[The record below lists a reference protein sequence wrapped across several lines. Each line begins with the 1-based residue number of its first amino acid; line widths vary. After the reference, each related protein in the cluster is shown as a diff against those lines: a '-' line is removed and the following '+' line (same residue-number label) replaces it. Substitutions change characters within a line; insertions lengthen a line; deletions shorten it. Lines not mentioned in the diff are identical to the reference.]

1 MPAKRAAIS
10 IDVIADASKAK
21 AGLKQAEQAAG
32 SLQNQFKNVAKTASA
47 AFATQQ
53 IANFAKGSINAASD
67 LAESMNAVQ
76 VTFQDASDEI
86 LKLGENA
93 SKTVG
98 MSARDFNGFAVQFA
112 GFTKQ
117 IAGANGDV
125 AEVTDE
131 LTVRI
136 ADFASVM
143 NLDIPRAA
151 QIFQSSLAGSSEPI
165 RTFGIDMSDA
175 AIKSHA
181 LATGLVDSTAE
192 MTEAEKVTA
201 RYDLLMEETAQMA
214 GDFAA
219 TSDGLAN
226 SMRILE
232 ADMDNA
238 RATIGE
244 AMVPALQAVTGAVVP
259 VLEAFNALPKGLQQT
274 IAMAGMATIGFKSAS
289 TTLQGFGVSAR
300 TANTALGGLGLALYA
315 GITIYNM
322 YASAKADAIAK
333 TQELKAALE
342 AEAAGQEQAT
352 EKALAAAFTQDELGE
367 AVADLGLK
375 ASDFVDLVTGKQVP
389 AIEAL
394 MTATDKYGGS
404 AEGFKKLQED
414 LGIELEGNA
423 ADLEIVR
430 EGVEQWTSALETATT
445 EQERNAGAMDDLGIA
460 TDDTNAQLDE
470 ALRIIQ
476 ESAQPTSDMADAVDE
491 LWSSTDRLYKGM
503 FELNPEFQK
512 YLDTLDNE
520 AAVRRLEEAVADYDE
535 LLKDNT
541 AHEDDLAEAKQRVA
555 ERTRDVIEEL
565 GNVPAETQAKLMI
578 AVQDDQLEDLIER
591 TNRLKDALNL
601 VSGQISTQMMNLES
615 ARSALSGLQQT
626 GLVESRQI
634 GAVNIPE
641 RAMAAGGIVTKPT
654 VARLGEFGP
663 EMVIPMSGGNAR
675 GGFGTTYNIT
685 VQAGV
690 GDPGSIGQKVVE
702 TIKAFERRNG
712 NGWRN

>member
-32 SLQNQFKNVAKTASA
+32 SLQNQFKNVAKTAAA
-47 AFATQQ
+47 AFATQK
-53 IANFAKGSINAASD
+53 IVGFAKSAVTAASD
-67 LAESMNAVQ
+67 LSESMNAVT
-76 VTFQDASDEI
+76 VTFGKASDGI
-86 LKLGENA
+86 LELGENA
-93 SKTVG
+93 AKAVG
-98 MSARDFNGFAVQFA
+98 MSQKDFNAFAVQFA

-117 IAGANGDV
+117 IAGASGDIV
-125 AEVTDE
+125 AVTDE

-151 QIFQSSLAGSSEPI
+151 QIFQSSLAGSTEPI
-165 RTFGIDMSDA
+165 RAFGIDMSA
-175 AIKSHA
+175 AAVAAFAVEQGMVESA
-181 LATGLVDSTAE
+181 AA
-192 MTEAEKVTA
+192 MTEADKVAA
-201 RYDLLMEETAQMA
+201 RYALLMQETAQMS

-226 SMRILE
+226 SQRILAAE
-232 ADMDNA
+232 LENA
-238 RATIGE
+238 RSTIGE
-244 AMVPALQAVTGAVVP
+244 AMIPAIQGLMGVLRP
-259 VLEAFNALPKGLQQT
+259 VLEAFTALPKGMQQT
-274 IAMAGMATIGFKSAS
+274 IAVLGLSVLAFKSAS
-289 TTLQGFGVSAR
+289 TTIRGFGVSAK
-300 TANTALGGLGLALYA
+300 TANVSVGLLTSTISA
-315 GITIYNM
+315 GILILSQM
-322 YASAKADAIAK
+322 
-333 TQELKAALE
+333 QERKLLL
-342 AEAAGQEQAT
+342 AEAADRVTRALDAETGAVTENTRAMLLQDALTGDLGDALDRLGISAQLYTDAALGNVDAQKQVRDTMIETSMAQGGVIDGLKALFDDSMALGDATRIVTISMEGANQALQQN
-352 EKALAAAFTQDELGE
+352 ERDNRRLAAAQQE
-367 AVADLGLK
+367 AQTNTGSLTAEMNRFQTMADLSTQETTGL
-375 ASDFVDLVTGKQVP
+375 S
-389 AIEAL
+389 
-394 MTATDKYGGS
+394 
-404 AEGFKKLQED
+404 
-414 LGIELEGNA
+414 
-423 ADLEIVR
+423 
-430 EGVEQWTSALETATT
+430 
-445 EQERNAGAMDDLGIA
+445 
-460 TDDTNAQLDE
+460 
-470 ALRIIQ
+470 
-476 ESAQPTSDMADAVDE
+476 DAVDE

-503 FELNPEFQK
+503 FDLNPEFQK

-601 VSGQISTQMMNLES
+601 VSGQISTEMMNLES
-615 ARSALSGLQQT
+615 ARGALSGLQQT
-626 GLVESRQI
+626 GLVESQQI
-634 GAVNIPE
+634 GSVNIPE

>member
-32 SLQNQFKNVAKTASA
+32 SLQNQFKNVAKTAAA
-47 AFATQQ
+47 AFATQK
-53 IANFAKGSINAASD
+53 IVGFAKSAVTAASD
-67 LAESMNAVQ
+67 LSESMNAVT
-76 VTFQDASDEI
+76 VTFGKASDGI
-86 LKLGENA
+86 LELGENA
-93 SKTVG
+93 AKAVG
-98 MSARDFNGFAVQFA
+98 MSQKDFNAFAVQFA

-117 IAGANGDV
+117 IAGASGDV
-125 AEVTDE
+125 VAVTDD

-151 QIFQSSLAGSSEPI
+151 QIFQSSLAGSTEPI
-165 RTFGIDMSDA
+165 RAFGIDMSA
-175 AIKSHA
+175 AAVAAFAVEQGMVESA
-181 LATGLVDSTAE
+181 AA
-192 MTEAEKVTA
+192 MTEADKVAA
-201 RYDLLMEETAQMA
+201 RYALLMQETAQMS
-214 GDFAA
+214 GDFAN

-226 SMRILE
+226 SQRILAAE
-232 ADMDNA
+232 LENA
-238 RATIGE
+238 RSTIGE
-244 AMVPALQAVTGAVVP
+244 AMIPAIQGLMGAVRP
-259 VLEAFNALPKGLQQT
+259 VLEAFTALPKGMQQT
-274 IAMAGMATIGFKSAS
+274 IAIAGMAALGFKSLSTTVQGFGIAAKNANKVVGGLTLGLGAAVIAFNHYAQAKAEVAAAADRVRQALDAETGAVTDNTAAVITQQLKTGELGDAMEMLGLDYDLATQAIMGNADAQTEFIAQMKQAREDSVGLGDGLRSIFDGSMLAIDAARIVSREYEGMTNGFAAAQRETERLDDSQQNLAS
-289 TTLQGFGVSAR
+289 TTGH
-300 TANTALGGLGLALYA
+300 
-315 GITIYNM
+315 
-322 YASAKADAIAK
+322 
-333 TQELKAALE
+333 LE
-342 AEAAGQEQAT
+342 AEMNRFQT
-352 EKALAAAFTQDELGE
+352 M
-367 AVADLGLK
+367 ADLSTQETTGL
-375 ASDFVDLVTGKQVP
+375 S
-389 AIEAL
+389 
-394 MTATDKYGGS
+394 
-404 AEGFKKLQED
+404 
-414 LGIELEGNA
+414 
-423 ADLEIVR
+423 
-430 EGVEQWTSALETATT
+430 
-445 EQERNAGAMDDLGIA
+445 
-460 TDDTNAQLDE
+460 
-470 ALRIIQ
+470 
-476 ESAQPTSDMADAVDE
+476 DAVDE
-491 LWSSTDRLYKGM
+491 LWSSTDRLFKGM
-503 FELNPEFQK
+503 FDLNPEFQK

-601 VSGQISTQMMNLES
+601 VSGQISTEMMNLES
-615 ARSALSGLQQT
+615 ARGALSGLQQT